1 MVIKFIP
8 GGDIFTSEAEAL
20 VNPVNCV
27 GVMGK
32 GLAKEFKARYPNMF
46 AAYWIMCK
54 KCLLKV
60 GTLHTY
66 HRSDIAGPRLIINF
80 PTKYHWREA
89 SVIETIEAG
98 LKVLAGQ
105 IIRNK
110 IRSIAIPM
118 LGCGEGGLSWADV
131 RPLIVERLGDLD
143 CEIEVYGE

>member
-8 GGDIFTSEAEAL
+8 GGNIFASEAEAL

-32 GLAKEFKARYPNMF
+32 GLAAEFKRLYPNMF
-46 AAYWIMCK
+46 GAYSIMCRK
-54 KCLLKV
+54 RLLRV
-60 GTLHTY
+60 GTIHTY
-66 HRSDIAGPRLIINF
+66 HRNDIAGPRLIINF

-118 LGCGEGGLSWADV
+118 LGCGEGGLAWADV